1 MRLQGRSGKAFAQP
15 AQYRKERVC
24 ALSGMKRGAFCPGTV
39 REYVA
44 VGDELAECDWHT
56 AHGTVYP
63 PEYAAWFRLKDRSG
77 SVDARDAPLAI
88 VSPRSG
94 SRFYYDES
102 VPPDRQNIAV
112 EAVGGSADTAAF
124 LVDGQPFV
132 QVARP
137 FVAHVP
143 LVRGVHTGTVR
154 CGGEQA
160 DITIDVR

>member
-1 MRLQGRSGKAFAQP
+1 MS
-15 AQYRKERVC
+15 
-24 ALSGMKRGAFCPGTV
+24 
-39 REYVA
+39 
-44 VGDELAECDWHT
+44 
-56 AHGTVYP
+56 AHGTAYP

-102 VPPDRQNIAV
+102 VSPGRQNVAV
-112 EAVGGSADTAAF
+112 EAIGGGADTAAF
-124 LVDGQPFV
+124 LVDGQPLV

-143 LVRGVHTGTVR
+143 LVRGVHTVTVR